1 MLLCRQEASH
11 GICCD
16 DIKVF
21 HLLFVTQAIQGKKNL
36 FLMPPPTH
44 TTLGGSADV
53 ITFSDKYLLHYYVN
67 PSLSTKLNLL
77 TEKCGATSAYC
88 SSHVLTVPTVKRK
101 EKALVQVS
109 KTSKS
114 KKNPKTA
121 DTNK

>member
-1 MLLCRQEASH
+1 
-11 GICCD
+11 
-16 DIKVF
+16 
-21 HLLFVTQAIQGKKNL
+21 
-36 FLMPPPTH
+36 MPPPTH

-114 KKNPKTA
+114 KKKPKTA
-121 DTNK
+121 DTNNEQKNPLRKQQ